1 MIIIVFCPF
10 PVSDKI
16 YNSIGQEKGVIKMS
30 RQTNMTTGNPT
41 KLLLSFAIPL
51 MLGTIF
57 QQSFIIV
64 DRIIVGHLIG
74 ANAFASVGAT
84 GSISMVFTSLC
95 LGIAIGS
102 GIVVSQFYGAN
113 DESGT
118 AFAIRNGTMISI
130 LSTLVISAFALLITK
145 PILILLNTPV
155 SLLADSVNYMSI
167 SMGGL
172 IIVIVYYIPFSV
184 LRSLGDA
191 KTPIIFL
198 AVCSVLNIVFDLVFV
213 LFFHTGVEGTAI
225 ASLLAQ
231 GIAGILCFV
240 YAVKKYSYFEKAI
253 KEAKFDK
260 TIAKQI
266 LKVCL
271 PMGFQYSLIYL
282 SSSILQWVINGFGTS
297 VIGAFTA
304 TSQIENLIQQP
315 FTALGTAIATYT
327 GQNTG
332 AGKTERI
339 KQGLFSA
346 LKICA
351 VYSLILFLTFWGF
364 GRIIMNIFVSDTVII
379 ENAVKGIHITSVFFM
394 ALGISQILR
403 YLLNG
408 TGDSFYSMV
417 NGILEIACRLVF
429 VFILT
434 NLSFIGQWGI
444 WWTTALTWLCTA
456 IFALW
461 RFRSGKWKMKGVTNS
476 DIS

>member
-1 MIIIVFCPF
+1 
-10 PVSDKI
+10 
-16 YNSIGQEKGVIKMS
+16 MS
-30 RQTNMTTGNPT
+30 KQTNMTTGNPV

-95 LGIAIGS
+95 LGIAIGA
-102 GIVVSQFYGAN
+102 GIVIAQFYGAG
-113 DESGT
+113 DEAGT
-118 AFAIRNGTMISI
+118 ASAIRNGSKISI
-130 LSTLVISAFALLITK
+130 LSTLIVSVIALVVTK

-155 SLLADSVNYMSI
+155 SLLEDAAKYMLI
-167 SMGGL
+167 SLGGL
-172 IIVIVYYIPFSV
+172 VIVILYYIPFSI

-198 AVCSVLNIVFDLVFV
+198 AVCSILNIVFDLVFV
-213 LFFHTGVEGTAI
+213 LLFHTGVEGTAV

-231 GIAGILCFV
+231 GIAGILCFA
-240 YAVKKYSYFEKAI
+240 YAVKKYSYFEKAL
-253 KEAKFDK
+253 KEAVFDK
-260 TIAKQI
+260 VIAKQI
-266 LKVCL
+266 LKACI

-297 VIGAFTA
+297 IIGAFTA

-327 GQNTG
+327 GQNIG
-332 AGKTERI
+332 AGKMDRI
-339 KQGLFSA
+339 KQGLFAA

-351 VYSLILFLTFWGF
+351 IYSLVLLFVFWGF
-364 GRIIMNIFVSDTVII
+364 GKIVMNIFVSDMDII
-379 ENAVKGIHITSVFFM
+379 ENAVKGIRITSTFFM
-394 ALGISQILR
+394 ALGVSQILR

-408 TGDSFYSMV
+408 TGDSVYSMA
-417 NGILEIACRLVF
+417 NGILEIVCRLVF
-429 VFILT
+429 VFALT
-434 NLSFIGQWGI
+434 NISFIGQWGI
-444 WWTTALTWLCTA
+444 WWTTAFTWLCTA
-456 IFALW
+456 IFSLW
-461 RFRSGKWKMKGVTNS
+461 RYKSGKWKQEAKK
-476 DIS
+476 